1 MFSIQEG
8 ISYYLPPGPRLDS
21 SEQWLD
27 WFFALRTQA
36 LSIGIWDKIDPY
48 EPDKDDDELVFPEL
62 ENYEQFR
69 DRLMEEAREANKPAP
84 TTTDIMIAVG
94 VQSTNAEIQLSI
106 YEYRAAKERAIRVLI
121 METVRRSIYEAAILS
136 HPGSQT
142 LRQHV
147 RSIQNMYVSNLEF
160 FKMRIDEAYRAVLAE
175 TQVKG
180 CEPEAW
186 LHRWRQAFTR
196 AEAFG
201 SLYVQGDR
209 GVFDFLAAISV
220 FVEPEWMV
228 GEYLLPS
235 NSDKKPNLHTVSQR
249 FYHHITSPL
258 PPYSK
263 PGSSSTKRTKAKENR
278 SKKSCPCGPRK
289 HPWDP
294 EDCCVL
300 EFAIRGS
307 TDRKIKRPTIKRR
320 KDILDEIWK
329 EKWGELRQTLEQK
342 GWDIPTP
349 EATSNW

>member
-48 EPDKDDDELVFPEL
+48 EPDKDDGELVFPEL

-106 YEYRAAKERAIRVLI
+106 YEHRAAKERAIRVLI

-147 RSIQNMYVSNLEF
+147 KSIQNMYH
-160 FKMRIDEAYRAVLAE
+160 AV
-175 TQVKG
+175 
-180 CEPEAW
+180 
-186 LHRWRQAFTR
+186 
-196 AEAFG
+196 
-201 SLYVQGDR
+201 
-209 GVFDFLAAISV
+209 
-220 FVEPEWMV
+220 
-228 GEYLLPS
+228 
-235 NSDKKPNLHTVSQR
+235 
-249 FYHHITSPL
+249 
-258 PPYSK
+258 
-263 PGSSSTKRTKAKENR
+263 
-278 SKKSCPCGPRK
+278 
-289 HPWDP
+289 
-294 EDCCVL
+294 
-300 EFAIRGS
+300 
-307 TDRKIKRPTIKRR
+307 PTCR
-320 KDILDEIWK
+320 
-329 EKWGELRQTLEQK
+329 
-342 GWDIPTP
+342 
-349 EATSNW
+349 